1 MTGCLY
7 KSDTIR
13 HRVVRNCLRI
23 IIEEPQSGE
32 EEQIIVKCH
41 QMTPELLRVLSLLKT
56 QEMLVAY
63 DGNAIHRIGPVSI
76 YYFEVVDNKTFIY
89 CKDKVYESKQKLYEL
104 EDSLENNDFLRVSKS
119 VILNLRKIKSLSP
132 ALSGRF
138 EASLD
143 NGERVIIS
151 RQYVSDLKK
160 RLGV

>member
-1 MTGCLY
+1 
-7 KSDTIR
+7 
-13 HRVVRNCLRI
+13 
-23 IIEEPQSGE
+23 
-32 EEQIIVKCH
+32 
-41 QMTPELLRVLSLLKT
+41 MTPELLRALSLLKAQDT
-56 QEMLVAY
+56 LVAY
-63 DGNAIHRIGPVSI
+63 DGNDIHRIQSVSI

-89 CKDKVYESKQKLYEL
+89 CKDRVYESKQKLYEL
-104 EDSLENNDFLRVSKS
+104 EDSLENNDFLRISKS

-151 RQYVSDLKK
+151 RQYVSALKK